1 MREVRFF
8 DSVHLRYLHIS
19 SLVQHFSFVIVS
31 AESAK
36 LIQTCLGS
44 LVLYTNYSTLHT
56 IYDTLYTAHYT
67 ELKERVPINVP
78 LQTLQHAVQ
87 DLNHTFRP
95 RTSPSSIHTVRS
107 TVQTRLQILRTNRS
121 YYDTIKNILDQEVA
135 DLNEFPHKI
144 DYYANAVTVFNT
156 YAVNARRQR
165 ALQIE
170 INLRKLRLEA
180 LRSLRL
186 QTMMEAKQRQIDAD
200 KQVMCCVC
208 AVLS

>member
-1 MREVRFF
+1 M
-8 DSVHLRYLHIS
+8 LTTLHINTT
-19 SLVQHFSFVIVS
+19 LHKIHN
-31 AESAK
+31 A
-36 LIQTCLGS
+36 
-44 LVLYTNYSTLHT
+44 LYTTL
-56 IYDTLYTAHYT
+56 DT

-78 LQTLQHAVQ
+78 LQTLTHVVQ